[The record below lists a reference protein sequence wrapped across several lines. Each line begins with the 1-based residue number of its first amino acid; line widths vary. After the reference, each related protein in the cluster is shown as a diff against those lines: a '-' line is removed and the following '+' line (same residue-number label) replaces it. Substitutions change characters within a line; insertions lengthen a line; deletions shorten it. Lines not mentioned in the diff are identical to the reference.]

1 MQALTHIVDKAQ
13 TNPKYWEIAIR
24 ASQLLLSWGY
34 SKPPQLQD
42 TTVSANINTTQ
53 RIATTFVISDLA
65 PPYQCRISL
74 YLRQAL
80 LRRSYFRSYCAAV

>member
-65 PPYQCRISL
+65 PAFPLSTPSF
-74 YLRQAL
+74 AAPVL
-80 LRRSYFRSYCAAV
+80 L